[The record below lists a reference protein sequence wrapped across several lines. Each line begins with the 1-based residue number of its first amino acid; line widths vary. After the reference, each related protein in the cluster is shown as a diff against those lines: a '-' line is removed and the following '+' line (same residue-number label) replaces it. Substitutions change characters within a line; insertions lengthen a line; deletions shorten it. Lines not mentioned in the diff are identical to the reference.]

1 MVVTIIIINVLI
13 ASILL
18 YAARRIWLLRRR
30 FQRLN
35 NTLIA
40 VNHSTGAALSGTP
53 NAIYKGQM
61 GIYQLKQRNE
71 PLQIQIQR
79 VRQVLS
85 LLSVGQQAWQRFSFP
100 NTAFLNSRA
109 VRQTPRFRK

>member
-1 MVVTIIIINVLI
+1 MVVTVIVFNVLI

-18 YAARRIWLLRRR
+18 YVARRIWLLRQKL
-30 FQRLN
+30 QRIN

-40 VNHSTGAALSGTP
+40 VNRSAGAALSGTP
-53 NAIYKGQM
+53 NTIYKGQM

-79 VRQVLS
+79 VRQVLL
-85 LLSVGQQAWQRFSFP
+85 LLSVGQQAWQRFYFP
-100 NTAFLNSRA
+100 NTAFLG
-109 VRQTPRFRK
+109 RQTTRRFRK

>member
-1 MVVTIIIINVLI
+1 MVITIIVFNVLI

-18 YAARRIWLLRRR
+18 YVARRVWLLRRKL
-30 FQRLN
+30 QRIN

-40 VNHSTGAALSGTP
+40 LNRSTQSALAGTP

-100 NTAFLNSRA
+100 NTVFLGRP
-109 VRQTPRFRK
+109 TPRRFRK

>member
-1 MVVTIIIINVLI
+1 MIVTIIIINVLI

-18 YAARRIWLLRRR
+18 YAARRLWLLRRR

-35 NTLIA
+35 NSLIA
-40 VNHSTGAALSGTP
+40 VNRSAGAALAGTP

-61 GIYQLKQRNE
+61 GLYQLKQRNE
-71 PLQIQIQR
+71 PLQVQILR

-100 NTAFLNSRA
+100 NTSFLG
-109 VRQTPRFRK
+109 RQTFRK

>member
-18 YAARRIWLLRRR
+18 YAARRTWLLRRR

-35 NTLIA
+35 NILIA
-40 VNHSTGAALSGTP
+40 VNRSAGAALAGTP

-61 GIYQLKQRNE
+61 GLSQLKQRND
-71 PLQIQIQR
+71 PLQVQIQR

-100 NTAFLNSRA
+100 NTAFLG
-109 VRQTPRFRK
+109 RQTPRFRK

>member
-18 YAARRIWLLRRR
+18 YAARRLWLLRRR

-35 NTLIA
+35 NSLIA
-40 VNHSTGAALSGTP
+40 VNRSAGAALAGTP

-61 GIYQLKQRNE
+61 GLYQLKQRNE
-71 PLQIQIQR
+71 PLQVQILR

-100 NTAFLNSRA
+100 NTSFLG
-109 VRQTPRFRK
+109 RQTFRK

>member
-13 ASILL
+13 ALSLL
-18 YAARRIWLLRRR
+18 YTARRLWLLRRR

-35 NTLIA
+35 NILIA
-40 VNHSTGAALSGTP
+40 VNRSAGAALAGTP
-53 NAIYKGQM
+53 NAIYKGQR
-61 GIYQLKQRNE
+61 GFYQLKQRNE
-71 PLQIQIQR
+71 PLQVQLQR

-100 NTAFLNSRA
+100 NTAFLGR
-109 VRQTPRFRK
+109 RTPRFRK

>member
-1 MVVTIIIINVLI
+1 MVLTIVIINVLI

-18 YAARRIWLLRRR
+18 YVARRIWLLR
-30 FQRLN
+30 QRIQRIN

-40 VNHSTGAALSGTP
+40 VNRSAGAALAGTP
-53 NAIYKGQM
+53 NAIYQGQM

-100 NTAFLNSRA
+100 NNTLFNSRL
-109 VRQTPRFRK
+109 VRKTPRFRK